1 MATAAAA
8 STRNN
13 LIFDPFPLLMD
24 PKDPDKKK
32 SILSPH
38 NKDFAKLNEI
48 LKCFPSVEKMCQAK
62 DFVDMKTQL
71 DKSHPYAYPLLQWII
86 SSNRSHI
93 VKLSVDKHVKSMV
106 TPHQY
111 VLLSAAPEKEVIF
124 RESKAKNGSCFAY
137 HGSSIENW
145 HSIMRVGLKNASG
158 TSLQVNGAAY
168 GSGIYVSPQ
177 AATSFGYSK
186 IGYGYG
192 NTAKPTKGTG
202 NRFIDSTNIYC
213 IAICEIINKDI
224 RKSGNIWVVPNPDHV
239 VTRFFFVYSL
249 APGET
254 VGTAMNCST
263 EDTRF
268 VKEIEHALAV

>member
-1 MATAAAA
+1 
-8 STRNN
+8 
-13 LIFDPFPLLMD
+13 
-24 PKDPDKKK
+24 
-32 SILSPH
+32 
-38 NKDFAKLNEI
+38 
-48 LKCFPSVEKMCQAK
+48 
-62 DFVDMKTQL
+62 MKTQL
-71 DKSHPYAYPLLQWII
+71 DKSHPYAYSLLQWII

-106 TPHQY
+106 TAHQY

-124 RESKAKNGSCFAY
+124 RENKTKHGSCFAY

-192 NTAKPTKGTG
+192 HGANTKVKSATG
-202 NRFIDSTNIYC
+202 NRFIDSANIYC

-224 RKSGNIWVVPNPDHV
+224 RKSGNIWVVPNSDHV

-254 VGTAMNCST
+254 VGKAMNCNT
-263 EDTRF
+263 EDASF
-268 VKEIEHALAV
+268 VKEIESALAV